1 MKPTFDKI
9 HLRFR
14 LNGIHF
20 NREELKEV
28 AYSFIKEG
36 AHHEHI
42 TGDFLLDWV
51 NDKPYI
57 HVNTSGSTGN
67 PKRIRLL
74 KQHMVNSAL
83 ASGDF
88 FGISVGDSALHCL
101 PTNFIAG
108 KMMLVRAMILG
119 LEIDLVEPTANPMAE
134 TEKKYDFSAMTPF
147 QAKNSLD
154 HLDRIKKLIVG
165 GAMVTKKLIKAFQHK
180 QTHIYE
186 TYGMTETVTHIAAKQ
201 LNGFDDPGAASKAYF
216 KILPHIKISQ
226 DKRNCLVIEAP
237 EILET
242 PIVTNDMVKLIS
254 DDGFEWIG
262 RYDNVI
268 NSGGIKLIPEQIE
281 GKLAAAIPNRF
292 FVSGIPDEALGEKLI
307 LVVEGSDNDEMAM
320 LKAIKALKTLQRFEI
335 PKAIYF
341 VNTFEETENGKIIR
355 EKSLEKI
362 RI

>member
-1 MKPTFDKI
+1 MKPSFDKI

-28 AYSFIKEG
+28 AYSYIKEG
-36 AHHEHI
+36 AHYEHI

-51 NDKPYI
+51 NDESHI
-57 HVNTSGSTGN
+57 HVNTSGSTGK
-67 PKRIRLL
+67 PKRIMLH

-88 FGISVGDSALHCL
+88 FSVSVGDSALHCL
-101 PTNFIAG
+101 PSNFIAG

-119 LEIDLVEPTANPMAE
+119 LEIDLVEPVANPMAAN
-134 TEKKYDFSAMTPF
+134 KKSYDFSAMTPF
-147 QAKNSLD
+147 QAGNALQE
-154 HLDRIKKLIVG
+154 LNRIKKLIVG
-165 GAMVTKKLIKAFQHK
+165 GAPVTKKLMHALQEKE
-180 QTHIYE
+180 TRVYE

-201 LNGFDDPGAASKAYF
+201 INGFQDKAALSKAHF

-226 DKRNCLVIEAP
+226 DKRNCLVIEAS
-237 EILET
+237 EIMEK
-242 PIVTNDMVKLIS
+242 PIVTNDIVKLVS
-254 DDGFEWIG
+254 DTGFEWIG

-281 GKLAAAIPNRF
+281 AKLTAIIPNRF
-292 FVSGIPDEALGEKLI
+292 FVTGIPDEALGEKLI
-307 LVVEGSDNDEMAM
+307 VVVEGDNMDEA
-320 LKAIKALKTLQRFEI
+320 LIYHDIKSRKLLDKFEI

-341 VNTFEETENGKIIR
+341 ISKFHETENGKVIR
-355 EKSLEKI
+355 EQTLEKI
-362 RI
+362 GV